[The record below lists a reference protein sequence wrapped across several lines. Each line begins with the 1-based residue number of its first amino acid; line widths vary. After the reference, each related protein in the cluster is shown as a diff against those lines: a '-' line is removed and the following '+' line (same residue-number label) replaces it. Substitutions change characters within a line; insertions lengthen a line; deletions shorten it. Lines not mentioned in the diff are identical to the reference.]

1 MVSRDKAGLEADLD
15 SSRRLFLK
23 SAAATGVVAGL
34 GGIAAGQEAEEI
46 ELGGETAGWVGQAPS
61 DIEGETNPTLEL
73 EEGQT
78 YVVTW
83 ENLDGLQHDFV
94 LLDSEERNS
103 KAPRPWA
110 TRGDADPRVRG
121 DRRDGGVLL
130 LDPSE
135 LDARRHPVG
144 RGRGRRR
151 GR

>member
-94 LLDSEERNS
+94 LLDSEGEELEG
-103 KAPRPWA
+103 
-110 TRGDADPRVRG
+110 TETMGD
-121 DRRDGGVLL
+121 
-130 LDPSE
+130 E
-135 LDARRHPVG
+135 
-144 RGRGRRR
+144 GRR
-151 GR
+151 